1 MAQVQVYNQKGE
13 KLKKKRLSSDIFDID
28 IDQNLVHLVVTALQS
43 NKRHPFA
50 HTKTRSEKR
59 GGGRKPWR
67 QKGTGRARH
76 GSNRSPIWVGGG
88 VTFGPRKERNFTKKV
103 NKKVKRKA
111 LFMALTDKVDEDKLV
126 LVDKFNLS
134 KPKTKL
140 FYSILKNIINIEADK
155 NKYKN
160 KKVLLSLPEK
170 DLSVIRAARN
180 IAGLSI
186 KPVCDINV
194 LDVLNSEY
202 LITTVDGIKKL
213 EKQYK

>member
-76 GSNRSPIWVGGG
+76 GSNRSPIWKGGG
-88 VTFGPRKERNFTKKV
+88 VTFGPTGKENFSKKI
-103 NKKVKRKA
+103 NKKMKRKA
-111 LFMALTDKVDEDKLV
+111 LYMV
-126 LVDKFNLS
+126 
-134 KPKTKL
+134 
-140 FYSILKNIINIEADK
+140 
-155 NKYKN
+155 
-160 KKVLLSLPEK
+160 
-170 DLSVIRAARN
+170 
-180 IAGLSI
+180 
-186 KPVCDINV
+186 
-194 LDVLNSEY
+194 
-202 LITTVDGIKKL
+202 
-213 EKQYK
+213 